1 MKKISLLIAL
11 SIMLQTASLSAPV
24 TQKLTTDK
32 AHSSIVKIVQWVKSW
47 F

>member
-11 SIMLQTASLSAPV
+11 SIMLQTASLSAP